1 MGDLGDRLDVEHIV
15 PGVRYGFS
23 VEEFR
28 VGANRIAPLLQVV
41 RVLNKRSFNAEVGKR
56 IFQ

>member
-1 MGDLGDRLDVEHIV
+1 MGNLGDRLDVEHIV
-15 PGVRYGFS
+15 PGVGYGFS

-41 RVLNKRSFNAEVGKR
+41 RVFNKRSFNAEVSKR
-56 IFQ
+56 VFK

>member
-1 MGDLGDRLDVEHIV
+1 MSDLGDRLDVEYIV
-15 PGVRYGFS
+15 TGVRYGFS